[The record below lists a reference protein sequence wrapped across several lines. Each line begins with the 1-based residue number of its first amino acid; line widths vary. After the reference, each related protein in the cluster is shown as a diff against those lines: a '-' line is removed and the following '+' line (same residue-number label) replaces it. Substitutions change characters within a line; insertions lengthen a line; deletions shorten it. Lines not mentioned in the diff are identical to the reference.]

1 MRLYKIIIYE
11 FLLVFTSVLLFRSL
25 WMIFDRIPW
34 MNQDKD
40 IGIIWS
46 LIVGIIITLISLMRL
61 NKIIDKKKEK
71 SE

>member
-1 MRLYKIIIYE
+1 MRLYKILIYE
-11 FLLVFTSVLLFRSL
+11 FLLVFTSVLIFRSL

-34 MNQDKD
+34 MNQD
-40 IGIIWS
+40 IGIIGS

-61 NKIIDKKKEK
+61 NKIIDENKEK